1 MQPRNFALADVPEVL
16 LGEVL
21 LDDGL
26 PHAAARRA
34 IALKATTALSV
45 TLTGTS
51 SAGAGSDGPEDRQI
65 FARKRASCGR
75 VVPDGPGIA
84 RRVILASPPGKHESA
99 VQPRRC

>member
-1 MQPRNFALADVPEVL
+1 MPPVSVTMQPRNFALLADVPELL
-16 LGEVL
+16 LGGVL

-34 IALKATTALSV
+34 IAPKAATALNV

-51 SAGAGSDGPEDRQI
+51 SAGAGQAARRDRQI

-84 RRVILASPPGKHESA
+84 RRVILA
-99 VQPRRC
+99 